1 MIKKRQMTNKLY
13 GSNGG
18 WAAIRSVNY
27 DGIGIAFDFPYHQV
41 TPIVSSGE
49 WNEMITW
56 CVETYGP
63 SGTQENPGVW
73 TPLERW
79 YVNNAMF
86 WFKEKADCEWFMLRW
101 S

>member
-1 MIKKRQMTNKLY
+1 MTNRLY

-18 WAAIRSVNY
+18 WAAIRSINY
-27 DGIGIAFDFPYHQV
+27 NGTGTVYGKRYHQISP
-41 TPIVSSGE
+41 TVSSGE
-49 WNEMITW
+49 WNLMIAW

-63 SGTQENPGVW
+63 SGTDENPGVW

-79 YVNNAMF
+79 YVNNAKF
-86 WFKEKADCEWFMLRW
+86 WFRDKKDCEWFMLRW